1 MGNYILPDVYSKEI
15 DSSNLIPAL
24 STTSAALVGGSPRG
38 QVGVKFISDGAEFI
52 AEYGKPV
59 PGNYFHY
66 TALAFLAQG
75 NQLYCRRVVKTDCLY
90 GGICVNKTG
99 TTPVAIVLS
108 AGVTDP
114 TIIPE
119 TYSNAAFF
127 IFGKNPGVWNN
138 QISIKVAANV
148 QDASWFD
155 IQVYYT
161 EAGVTRLVET
171 WTISRVAQVDGY
183 GNQIYL
189 ETRIN
194 GFSDYIVV
202 KDNTVLAA
210 ATVPAVVSTALA
222 MDKGADGTAVGDSE
236 VVAGWSSFENPNEVD
251 IRILLNGGFATSA
264 VQTAMKNIAE
274 ARLDCIAILDVPYA
288 ARASAASMITFRSST
303 QNFNS
308 SYVALYGPWIKVY
321 DQYNDGV
328 MEIPASGYVG
338 AVYAYNDYAGNIW
351 TAPAGFNRGL
361 LPVQGVSVILSDAA
375 AATLVAVQINPIM
388 FFKGEGIAVWG
399 QDTEQVKSS
408 ALSNVNVRRLLII
421 IEKAIK
427 ISLRSFLFESNNVTT
442 RLRVSA
448 MIEEYLGALSAQGAF
463 QTEGGD
469 RGYMV
474 LCNERNNSSATIDA
488 GELHVKIYIKPV
500 RVAKYIVLNTVIT
513 QTGAS
518 FEEMI
523 SRGIIG

>member
-251 IRILLNGGFATSA
+251 IRILLF
-264 VQTAMKNIAE
+264 K
-274 ARLDCIAILDVPYA
+274 
-288 ARASAASMITFRSST
+288 
-303 QNFNS
+303 
-308 SYVALYGPWIKVY
+308 
-321 DQYNDGV
+321 
-328 MEIPASGYVG
+328 
-338 AVYAYNDYAGNIW
+338 
-351 TAPAGFNRGL
+351 L
-361 LPVQGVSVILSDAA
+361 L
-375 AATLVAVQINPIM
+375 
-388 FFKGEGIAVWG
+388 
-399 QDTEQVKSS
+399 
-408 ALSNVNVRRLLII
+408 
-421 IEKAIK
+421 
-427 ISLRSFLFESNNVTT
+427 
-442 RLRVSA
+442 
-448 MIEEYLGALSAQGAF
+448 
-463 QTEGGD
+463 
-469 RGYMV
+469 
-474 LCNERNNSSATIDA
+474 
-488 GELHVKIYIKPV
+488 
-500 RVAKYIVLNTVIT
+500 
-513 QTGAS
+513 
-518 FEEMI
+518 
-523 SRGIIG
+523 